1 MNFSSLWCIKDRDP
15 KQAERKVLSFQKH
28 YSIPPPGVKPRF
40 TNFWFLLSFLYFL
53 SSPHVSRQGA
63 GVRFGVR
70 GGVGFVYLCFSIIFA
85 FRFPLRSGPLRRLR
99 RHLPRTRGRLPSQS
113 RRPCGR
119 LASSPGGR
127 AKCTPV
133 GKGKLCG
140 KTKFL
145 LLCLTTNFAKI
156 DAGTLASP
164 RGGGGTALCA
174 VTERGGSHVH
184 GGAVERNETERTTK
198 KRPLARTLCTFG
210 ILPKRFSPAGWVS
223 RCTSPVRSS

>member
-1 MNFSSLWCIKDRDP
+1 MYIYTF
-15 KQAERKVLSFQKH
+15 
-28 YSIPPPGVKPRF
+28 
-40 TNFWFLLSFLYFL
+40 FL
-53 SSPHVSRQGA
+53 P
-63 GVRFGVR
+63 
-70 GGVGFVYLCFSIIFA
+70 LCFC
-85 FRFPLRSGPLRRLR
+85 PLRRLR

-174 VTERGGSHVH
+174 VTERGGSHVY
-184 GGAVERNETERTTK
+184 GGAVMPPCGMTERAISQPPRGELSKNPDK
-198 KRPLARTLCTFG
+198 KKNACFRRHFPFYG
-210 ILPKRFSPAGWVS
+210 GSVVGV
-223 RCTSPVRSS
+223 

>member
-1 MNFSSLWCIKDRDP
+1 MVFAFFSLLPVFPACFAP
-15 KQAERKVLSFQKH
+15 QAREGILSV
-28 YSIPPPGVKPRF
+28 GVV
-40 TNFWFLLSFLYFL
+40 N
-53 SSPHVSRQGA
+53 
-63 GVRFGVR
+63 
-70 GGVGFVYLCFSIIFA
+70 FVYLCSFLL
-85 FRFPLRSGPLRRLR
+85 PLCFCPLRRLR

-145 LLCLTTNFAKI
+145 LLSLTTNFAKM

-174 VTERGGSHVH
+174 VTERGGPHVY
-184 GGAVERNETERTTK
+184 GGAVERSETERAKSWPQRSDQTK
-198 KRPLARTLCTFG
+198 KKSAC
-210 ILPKRFSPAGWVS
+210 
-223 RCTSPVRSS
+223 

>member
-1 MNFSSLWCIKDRDP
+1 MIFSSLWCIKDRDP

-28 YSIPPPGVKPRF
+28 YSIPPPV
-40 TNFWFLLSFLYFL
+40 
-53 SSPHVSRQGA
+53 SSPDLLFFGFCFLFFISYLSGSFRAAGA

-70 GGVGFVYLCFSIIFA
+70 GGEGFVYLCFFIISA
-85 FRFPLRSGPLRRLR
+85 FCFPLRSGPLRRLR

-113 RRPCGR
+113 HRPCGR

-133 GKGKLCG
+133 SKGKLCG
-140 KTKFL
+140 KTKFFQ
-145 LLCLTTNFAKI
+145 LCLTTNFAKT

-174 VTERGGSHVH
+174 VTERGGSHVY
-184 GGAVERNETERTTK
+184 GGAVERSETERAKSWPQRSDQTK
-198 KRPLARTLCTFG
+198 KKSAC
-210 ILPKRFSPAGWVS
+210 
-223 RCTSPVRSS
+223 

>member
-1 MNFSSLWCIKDRDP
+1 MSRPDLQIFGFCFLFFI
-15 KQAERKVLSFQKH
+15 L
-28 YSIPPPGVKPRF
+28 KPCTPFRA
-40 TNFWFLLSFLYFL
+40 T
-53 SSPHVSRQGA
+53 GA
-63 GVRFGVR
+63 GRNFERGSGKFCIFIRF
-70 GGVGFVYLCFSIIFA
+70 FSPLCFC
-85 FRFPLRSGPLRRLR
+85 PLRRLR

-184 GGAVERNETERTTK
+184 GGAVERSETERTTK

-210 ILPKRFSPAGWVS
+210 FLPKRFSPAPRVS
-223 RCTSPVRSS
+223 RCTSPVHSF